1 MSAYLIFTREQTLD
15 AEELA
20 LYSGARFGRPLR
32 ATT

>member
-20 LYSGARFGRPLR
+20 VYLGQDSGDLCGA
-32 ATT
+32 

>member
-20 LYSGARFGRPLR
+20 LYWSKGSGDFCGA
-32 ATT
+32 